1 MAATTTAAAYAIAT
15 TIESLQQTKI
25 TMGYHSSAAIFL
37 KKDTTN
43 ILHKAARILLLN

>member
-37 KKDTTN
+37 KK
-43 ILHKAARILLLN
+43 ILQIFNTKQHEYSY